1 MKSRSEVRR
10 LLRQFRLLLARL
22 WKSQHRAPRCVLLR
36 LGKNKV
42 LGQVLSYLD
51 LQEPRPL
58 QSIHQCLKRRRKLL
72 QLLHLL
78 SLLTQRQVA
87 GVGLVCGL
95 KRVQ

>member
-10 LLRQFRLLLARL
+10 LLRQSRLLLARL
-22 WKSQHRAPRCVLLR
+22 WKSQRRAPRCDLLR

-58 QSIHQCLKRRRKLL
+58 QSIHQCLKRRKKLH
-72 QLLHLL
+72 QRLHLL
-78 SLLTQRQVA
+78 SLLMQRQVVGA
-87 GVGLVCGL
+87 GLACGL
-95 KRVQ
+95 KRVL